1 MKTVAVLDYGMSNL
15 RSVTKAIEH
24 VAGKDWQVCVT
35 RDADE
40 VYRADKIVFPGQGAI
55 GNCMHLLDETGLKQ
69 VIAEVLT
76 EKPFLGICLGQQTLL
91 THSDENGGCKGFD
104 FIQGNVS
111 HFGND
116 LADPVTQERLKI
128 PHMGWNQVAQ
138 TQDHPLWQG
147 IPDNSRF
154 YFVHSYHV
162 IPNSEA
168 VIAGS
173 CDYGH
178 RFAAAIAKENVF
190 AVQFHP
196 EKSQHMGLALLKNF
210 LAWSGE

>member
-91 THSDENGGCKGFD
+91 THSDENGGCEGFD

-154 YFVHSYHV
+154 YFVHSYYVH
-162 IPNSEA
+162 SEDA
-168 VIAGS
+168 SLVAATT
-173 CDYGH
+173 DYGVKIHAALH
-178 RFAAAIAKENVF
+178 RDNVF

-196 EKSQHMGLALLKNF
+196 EKSSPAGLQLLSNF
-210 LAWSGE
+210 LTWDGQ